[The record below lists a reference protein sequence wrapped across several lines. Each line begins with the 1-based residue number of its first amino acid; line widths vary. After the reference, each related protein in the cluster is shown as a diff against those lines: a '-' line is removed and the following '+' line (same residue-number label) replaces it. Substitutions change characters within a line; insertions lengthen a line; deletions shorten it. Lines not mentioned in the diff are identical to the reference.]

1 MNIIG
6 QLEAE
11 EAAKINAQRELPDFG
26 PGDTVVVAVRIRE
39 GERSR
44 VQNYEG
50 VVIARSGGGIHEN
63 FTVRKISYGE
73 GVERVFPIYSPL
85 VEGITVLKHGKVRR
99 AKLYYLRG
107 LTGKRARIAEKQRS
121 QVKKEIAASAE
132 RNVDSISTDDISLI
146 SGVGDVLAK
155 KLAGE
160 GINSFKQIADWSK
173 DDVADYDAKLDL
185 KGRIER
191 EEWIE
196 QAKELMAGKAPRAKI
211 DQVAAEKAAKEETTK
226 EEAKED

>member
-11 EAAKINAQRELPDFG
+11 EAAKINAQRELPDFA

-63 FTVRKISYGE
+63 FTVRKMSYGE
-73 GVERVFPIYSPL
+73 GVERVFPLYSPL
-85 VEGITVLKHGKVRR
+85 VEGVTVLRHGKVRR

-107 LTGKRARIAEKQRS
+107 LTGKRARITEKQRS
-121 QVKKEIAASAE
+121 QVKKEIEASAE
-132 RNVDSISTDDISLI
+132 KNVDKISTDDISLL
-146 SGVGDVLAK
+146 SGVGAVLAK
-155 KLAGE
+155 KLAAE
-160 GINSFKQIADWSK
+160 GINSFKQIADWSAE
-173 DDVADYDAKLDL
+173 DVADYDAKLDL

-196 QAKELMAGKAPRAKI
+196 QARELMAGKAPRAKV
-211 DQVAAEKAAKEETTK
+211 DQKAAEKAEKA
-226 EEAKED
+226 D

>member
-1 MNIIG
+1 MNIIE

-11 EAAKINAQRELPDFG
+11 QRDKINAQRELPDFA

-44 VQNYEG
+44 IQNFEG
-50 VVIARSGGGIHEN
+50 VVIARSGSGIHEN
-63 FTVRKISYGE
+63 FTVRKMSYGE
-73 GVERVFPIYSPL
+73 GVERVFPVYSPL
-85 VEGITVLKHGKVRR
+85 VEGVTVLRHGKVRR

-121 QVKKEIAASAE
+121 QVSKDAKNKAAKAEPAAS
-132 RNVDSISTDDISLI
+132 DDISLI

-160 GINSFKQIADWSK
+160 GISSFKQIAEWTPE
-173 DDVADYDAKLDL
+173 DVADYDAKLDL

-196 QAKELMAGKAPRAKI
+196 QAKELMAGKAPRAKS
-211 DQVAAEKAAKEETTK
+211 DQKAAEKA
-226 EEAKED
+226 

>member
-11 EAAKINAQRELPDFG
+11 QAAKINTQREIPDFA

-63 FTVRKISYGE
+63 FTVRKMSYGE
-73 GVERVFPIYSPL
+73 GVERVFPLYSPL
-85 VEGITVLKHGKVRR
+85 VEGVTVLRRGKVRR

-107 LTGKRARIAEKQRS
+107 LTGKRARIVEKQRT
-121 QVKKEIAASAE
+121 QVKKEIAKVAEAS
-132 RNVDSISTDDISLI
+132 VDEISTDDISLI

-160 GINSFKQIADWSK
+160 GINSFKQIADWST

-196 QAKELMAGKAPRAKI
+196 QAKELMAGKAPRAKV
-211 DQVAAEKAAKEETTK
+211 DQEAADKAAKEDK
-226 EEAKED
+226 

>member
-11 EAAKINAQRELPDFG
+11 QAAKITAQREIPDFA
-26 PGDTVVVAVRIRE
+26 PGDTVIVAVRIRE

-50 VVIARSGGGIHEN
+50 VVIARSGAGIHEN
-63 FTVRKISYGE
+63 FTVRKMSYGE
-73 GVERVFPIYSPL
+73 GVERVFPMYSPL
-85 VEGITVLKHGKVRR
+85 VEGVTVLRRGKVRR

-107 LTGKRARIAEKQRS
+107 LTGKRARIVEKQRT
-121 QVKKEIAASAE
+121 QVKKEIAKVAE
-132 RNVDSISTDDISLI
+132 ATVAEVSVDDISLI

-160 GINSFKQIADWSK
+160 GVNSFKQISEWSA

-196 QAKELMAGKAPRAKI
+196 QAKELMAGKPPRAKV
-211 DQVAAEKAAKEETTK
+211 DQEAAEKAAK
-226 EEAKED
+226 DI

>member
-1 MNIIG
+1 MNIIE
-6 QLEAE
+6 QLDAE
-11 EAAKINAQRELPDFG
+11 QAAKITAEREIPDFA

-44 VQNYEG
+44 IQNYEG
-50 VVIARSGGGIHEN
+50 VVIARSGAGIHEN
-63 FTVRKISYGE
+63 FTVRKMSYGE

-85 VEGITVLKHGKVRR
+85 VEGVKVLRRGKVRR

-107 LTGKRARIAEKQRS
+107 LTGKRARIAEKQRA
-121 QVKKEIAASAE
+121 QVTKEIEKVAEETAAE
-132 RNVDSISTDDISLI
+132 VSTDDISLI

-160 GINSFKQIADWSK
+160 GINSFKQIADWTA
-173 DDVADYDAKLDL
+173 DDIADYDAKLDL

-191 EEWIE
+191 EEWVE
-196 QAKELMAGKAPRAKI
+196 QAKELMAGKAPRAKV
-211 DQVAAEKAAKEETTK
+211 DQKAAEKAAQ
-226 EEAKED
+226 EDSDNSDS

>member
-11 EAAKINAQRELPDFG
+11 EAAKINAQRELPDFA

-63 FTVRKISYGE
+63 FTVRKMSYGE
-73 GVERVFPIYSPL
+73 GVERVFPLYSPL
-85 VEGITVLKHGKVRR
+85 VEGVTVLRHGKVRR

-121 QVKKEIAASAE
+121 QGKKEIEASAE
-132 RNVDSISTDDISLI
+132 KNGDKISTDDISLL
-146 SGVGDVLAK
+146 SGVGAVLAK
-155 KLAGE
+155 KLAAE
-160 GINSFKQIADWSK
+160 GINSFKQIADWSA

-196 QAKELMAGKAPRAKI
+196 QAKELMAGKAPRAKV
-211 DQVAAEKAAKEETTK
+211 DQKAAEKAE
-226 EEAKED
+226 KED